1 MIHSYPSI
9 YNLGHAAIADL
20 LNGPVLVEEKID
32 GSQISFGLDGDGNV
46 QLRSKG
52 AQINVIAPEGM
63 FAEAVKTVQALKPKL
78 TPGLTYR
85 GEYLRSPKHNA
96 LAYDRIPAQH
106 IILFDV
112 NPGLEQYLTS
122 DEKCEIAA
130 ALGLE
135 CVAELFRG
143 IVEDVNQFR
152 ALLDTQSVLGGQKI
166 EGVVIKPIGYDQFG
180 RDKKCLMGK
189 FVSEAFREVHAVDPA
204 LFGKRHA
211 FQRRRRGAHQKKRA
225 FMPGAPGRDFA
236 GMIARRSLLLVRS
249 FMLFVH
255 DDETEVQDRG
265 KDRRAWPKHDIA
277 RAHLD
282 PFPGQEP
289 FAVGHLAVK
298 DLEIIP
304 EMSGKEPFE
313 LFSERDLGHKTDC
326 RAALF

>member
-20 LNGPVLVEEKID
+20 LKGPVLVEEKID

-122 DEKCEIAA
+122 DEKREIAA

-189 FVSEAFREVHAVDPA
+189 FVSEAFREVHAASWEAEHKTKSSADIIEILAAKYGTVARWNKA
-204 LFGKRHA
+204 LIHLKESGKIENAPRDIGQLMKEVPEDVEKECLQEIA
-211 FQRRRRGAHQKKRA
+211 DDLMKWAWPQLRRRLTRGLPPWYKEELMKRQ
-225 FMPGAPGRDFA
+225 FED
-236 GMIARRSLLLVRS
+236 
-249 FMLFVH
+249 
-255 DDETEVQDRG
+255 
-265 KDRRAWPKHDIA
+265 PKA
-277 RAHLD
+277 
-282 PFPGQEP
+282 
-289 FAVGHLAVK
+289 
-298 DLEIIP
+298 
-304 EMSGKEPFE
+304 
-313 LFSERDLGHKTDC
+313 
-326 RAALF
+326 